1 MVDNLSSRLESLRI
15 DRSAPVNGASRGK
28 RLPRII
34 SLLGVAAA
42 CIAGVVAAPAL
53 KEALMPIEVTVGHVS
68 MVMPSQA
75 VTQFT
80 ATGYVQALRNSRL
93 APKVAGR
100 VLRSHI
106 EQGDTVE
113 AGQLL
118 LELDPA
124 DEVAQINLAKS
135 QVATALAQL
144 DSERAAIA
152 VARAELR
159 EVELGARRARR
170 LSDSGVAATGDA
182 ENLEARAESMRRS
195 LYAAQNRAKAAK
207 AHAEE
212 LEVRGEVL
220 RTALGNLSIVSPFRG
235 VVVNEPPRVG
245 EYVGPQ
251 PPGVTVDMGGVRIAD
266 LSSLMVEADI
276 PESRFRLLEKG
287 SPAEIVLDAYPN
299 KQFRGRVSTVTPEV
313 DRAKA
318 TVRVKV
324 GFADE
329 ALRVL
334 PDLAARVSFLSKEV
348 EPGARASGARKVI
361 PKSAVTQRDG
371 ASVVFV
377 VEDDRARVQNVRVG
391 SAVGEGLELIEGPPS
406 GAVVVTDVS
415 PELKDGSEL
424 RVVGG

>member
-15 DRSAPVNGASRGK
+15 DRSAPVIIQSQGK

-34 SLLGVAAA
+34 GLLGVAAA
-42 CIAGVVAAPAL
+42 CIAAAVAAPAL
-53 KEALMPIEVTVGHVS
+53 KEALFPIEVTVGQVS

-106 EQGDTVE
+106 EQGDVVE
-113 AGQLL
+113 AGELL
-118 LELDPA
+118 IELDPA
-124 DEVAQINLAKS
+124 DELAQIHLAES

-144 DSERAAIA
+144 DSERAAIG

-159 EVELGARRARR
+159 EVELSARRARR
-170 LSDSGVAATGDA
+170 LSESGVAPVGDS

-212 LEVRGEVL
+212 LKAAGEVL
-220 RTALGNLSIVSPFRG
+220 RTALGNLSLVSPFRG
-235 VVVNEPPRVG
+235 VVVNEPPRIG

-276 PESRFRLLEKG
+276 PEGRFRLLQKG
-287 SPAEIVLDAYPN
+287 SPVEIVLDAYPN
-299 KQFRGRVSTVTPEV
+299 EQFRGSVSTVTPEV

-324 GFADE
+324 GFTE
-329 ALRVL
+329 AAPGVL

-348 EPGARASGARKVI
+348 ESGEQASGARKVI

-377 VEDDRARVQNVRVG
+377 VEDDHARMQSVRVG
-391 SAVGEGLELIEGPPS
+391 GAVGEGLELIEGPPLR
-406 GAVVVTDVS
+406 AVVVTDVS
-415 PELKDGSEL
+415 PDLKDGAEL